1 MNMSLKQRRIVVAV
15 STVAITAV
23 YWFVALWHENKG
35 EFSKDLVVFHHL
47 FGASFVDNPWID
59 FWQYIYQ
66 FGVTVLL
73 FVAVPFLISRYW
85 LNIRF
90 SDLGLKFTYHKEA
103 IILCAVV
110 YPVVLASTYFSAQ
123 EPVIAAEYPLTK
135 LAGTSWAVFAG
146 YQFLYMFYFIAYEV
160 FYRGYLQFGLKS
172 ENASRNEL
180 MYIILF
186 QTVLT
191 TLFHIGK
198 PMPEITMAA
207 LFGPVF
213 GVVAFRY
220 GNIWYG
226 MGIHFLMNVFIDYFS
241 LKGWAMLPQSWF

>member
-1 MNMSLKQRRIVVAV
+1 MNMSLKQRRLVVALSSV
-15 STVAITAV
+15 ALTVI
-23 YWFVALWHENKG
+23 YWFAALWYENKG
-35 EFSKDLVVFHHL
+35 AYSKDLVVFHRL
-47 FGASFVDNPWID
+47 FKSAFGENPWID

-66 FGVTVLL
+66 FAVTVVL
-73 FVAVPFLISRYW
+73 FVVVPFLITHYVLKIS
-85 LNIRF
+85 F
-90 SDLGLKFTYHKEA
+90 ADLGLRFEKNKEA
-103 IILCAVV
+103 LIVCAVV
-110 YPVVLASTYFSAQ
+110 YPIVLASTWFSAQ
-123 EPVIAAEYPLTK
+123 EAVIAAEYPLSK
-135 LAGTSWAVFAG
+135 LVGTSWAVFAG

-160 FYRGYLQFGLKS
+160 FYRGFLQFGLKS

-226 MGIHFLMNVFIDYFS
+226 MGIHFLMNVFLDYFS
-241 LKGWAMLPQSWF
+241 LKGWGLAPENLF